1 MWSRSSSTPRVR
13 AGQLT
18 AARAGQLTAA
28 RAGQQQRTCAIPLR
42 SLHLFDL

>member
-1 MWSRSSSTPRVR
+1 MPRV
-13 AGQLT
+13 
-18 AARAGQLTAA
+18 RAGQLTAA